1 MQVIKRL
8 SFILAVAFF
17 LGGTGPVV
25 AEGGR
30 TCFQTAGGYDDKLD
44 VASDVAIVYGV
55 DERLPGRINGWR
67 EAGYTIHVMTGIAW
81 GSYEDYFDGRFDG
94 KPHRDE
100 IQELNDG
107 QKKWHG
113 GSTTVGYNVPTRSYT
128 EYMKGRMKTAI
139 DLGVEAIHLEEPE
152 FWVQTGWSPA
162 FKEAWQRFY
171 GEPWQAPDSSVDAQW
186 RASKLKYEL
195 YFECL
200 KEVIGFIKEY
210 SRAKGREVECLV
222 PTHSMVNYWSWRL
235 VSPESHLIDIPGLD
249 GYIAQVWTG
258 TARTPNRYLGEWKE
272 RTFETA
278 FLEYGEMA
286 SMIAPTGKKMWFLAD
301 PVEDNPSR
309 TWEDYRRNYECTVIA
324 SLFFPEAW
332 GFEVMPWPSRIFQGR
347 YQKADLTTKGAE
359 GIPADYATEIL
370 SVINALNDME
380 QERVAFDSG
389 TKGIGVLVSDTM
401 MFQRGEPHPT
411 PIEGFFGLTLP
422 LLKRGIPVRP
432 VHLEN
437 VLRPGCLD
445 PYRLLLLSYEFMK
458 PLKAEYHNALAAW
471 VKKGNVLMYFG
482 DGSDPFHAVREW
494 WNVSPVKY
502 TTPAEHLFETLGL
515 QKNIESGRFPVG
527 KGYLFHEKVNPGDFA
542 MSKEGEEKLV
552 ASAKRAFGELRK
564 SGEDWKEQ
572 NYLHMV
578 RGPYHIIAVL
588 DESISNNPYAIS
600 GSFVDVLDPRLAV
613 KTKAEF
619 KPGTR
624 GLLYDIDFAR
634 KSGAK
639 ARVLVSAS
647 RIRDE
652 RISGR
657 SITFNSRGPSGT
669 TAATRILLPE
679 EPKEVNFSKPSPQ
692 PVHREW
698 DAPSRTLL
706 LVYENV
712 PGGVEITLR
721 WE

>member
-1 MQVIKRL
+1 MQAIERL

-17 LGGTGPVV
+17 LGAGGPV
-25 AEGGR
+25 AGEGGR

-44 VASDVAIVYGV
+44 IASDISIVYGV
-55 DERLPGRINGWR
+55 NERLPKRIEGWR
-67 EAGYTIHVMTGIAW
+67 EAGYTIHLMTGIAW

-100 IQELNDG
+100 IQELKDG

-128 EYMKGRMKTAI
+128 EYMKGKMKTAI

-210 SRAKGREVECLV
+210 SREKGREVECYV

-301 PVEDNPSR
+301 PVEDNPNR

-332 GFEVMPWPSRIFQGR
+332 GFEVMPWPSRIFRGEYR
-347 YQKADLTTKGAE
+347 KADLTTKGAE

-380 QERVAFDSG
+380 QEKVVFQSG

-458 PLKAEYHNALAAW
+458 PLKAEYHNALSQW

-494 WNVSPVKY
+494 WNTSPRKY
-502 TTPAEHLFETLGL
+502 ATPAEHLFETLGL
-515 QKNIESGRFPVG
+515 RKDTESGRYAVE
-527 KGYLFHEKVNPGDFA
+527 KGRFFHEKVNPGDFA

-552 ASAKRAFGELRK
+552 ASAKGAFGELSESRD
-564 SGEDWKEQ
+564 EWKEQ

-588 DESISNNPYAIS
+588 DESISTEPYSIS
-600 GSFVDVLDPRLAV
+600 GSFVDVLDPRLSL

-619 KPGTR
+619 EPGTR
-624 GLLYDIDFAR
+624 GLLYDIDFA
-634 KSGAK
+634 KNGGEK
-639 ARVLVSAS
+639 GRVLVSAS
-647 RIRDE
+647 RVRDK

-657 SITFNSRGPSGT
+657 TISFNSRGPSGT

-679 EPKEVNFSKPSPQ
+679 EPKEVEFSKASPE
-692 PVHREW
+692 PIHREW
-698 DAPSRTLL
+698 DASSRTLL

-712 PGGVEITLR
+712 PGGVEITVR
-721 WE
+721 W